1 MPPRWQTDVSGTF
14 TSMDEERSALIAAIQ
29 GGDAATVSAL
39 VERRPELAAERDDDG
54 RSLLLLA
61 LFHRQREACDA
72 LLAAAPELGI
82 LEAAALGRE
91 DRLRELLEADPAA
104 LAARTPEGFDP
115 IGLAAF
121 LGGPGAVR
129 LLLAAGADPDGDP
142 ANQLGVRPVHA
153 AAAAHDRDGLAALL
167 EAGADPNARQQ
178 GGFTALHAAAHA
190 DDPDMA
196 ALLLS
201 HGADASLRTDE
212 GLDAA
217 GVAERDGAARVTALL
232 AQQR

>member
-1 MPPRWQTDVSGTF
+1 ME
-14 TSMDEERSALIAAIQ
+14 EERSALISAVKE
-29 GGDAATVSAL
+29 GDAARVSEL
-39 VERRPELAAERDDDG
+39 VERRPALAGERDENG
-54 RSLLLLA
+54 LPLVLLA

-72 LLAAAPELGI
+72 LLAADPELGI

-91 DRLRELLEADPAA
+91 DRLRELLAADPSP
-104 LAARTPEGFDP
+104 LDARTPEGFDP

-121 LGGPGAVR
+121 LGGVGAVR
-129 LLLAAGADPDGDP
+129 LLLAAGAPADGDP
-142 ANQLGVRPVHA
+142 ANELGVRPVHA
-153 AAAAHDRDGLAALL
+153 AAAAHDRESLAALL

-190 DDPDMA
+190 DDAEMA

-201 HGADASLRTDE
+201 HGADPALRTDD

-217 GVAERDGAARVTALL
+217 GVAERDGGASVAALL